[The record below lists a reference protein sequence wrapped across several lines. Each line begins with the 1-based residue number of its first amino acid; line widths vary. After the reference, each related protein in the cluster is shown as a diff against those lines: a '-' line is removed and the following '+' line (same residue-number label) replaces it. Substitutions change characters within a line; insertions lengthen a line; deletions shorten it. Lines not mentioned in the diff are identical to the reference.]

1 MKEVYE
7 LQDWAAVQRVYKQT
21 GSKRRTAEILGMAR
35 NTVKR
40 LLKMTEAPAYHRNP
54 GVTLIDPFR
63 QQIIEWRCAPFDFNG
78 TRIFKELQKIGY
90 EGSIG
95 PLYRFLRRVD
105 EDIGMIS
112 SDARYL
118 SR

>member
-1 MKEVYE
+1 MYE

-78 TRIFKELQKIGY
+78 TRIDDSWDIRTE
-90 EGSIG
+90 
-95 PLYRFLRRVD
+95 FLNYPDKVLVTPGQD
-105 EDIGMIS
+105 S
-112 SDARYL
+112 
-118 SR
+118 